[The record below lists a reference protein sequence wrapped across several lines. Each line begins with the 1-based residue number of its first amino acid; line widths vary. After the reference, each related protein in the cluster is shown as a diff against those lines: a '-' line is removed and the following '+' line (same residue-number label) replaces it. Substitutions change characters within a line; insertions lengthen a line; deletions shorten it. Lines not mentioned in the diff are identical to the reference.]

1 MKILL
6 TNQTTANQ
14 NGIYTVKRTTT
25 AGTFRLDNKTTPNN
39 DGDDVLAKLGA
50 TTYTYTSPN
59 TYAAA
64 VDDRHGPFPIPRGGN
79 ISQLEQQLLP
89 SRLPRFARI
98 YGFSYESTYYDLP
111 TPALFLVHGD
121 GAEASEFHVSPS
133 ATAQRNPSRA
143 PANPSLTGVNAADF
157 EFADDVRVW
166 SYDKADYTIRMDV
179 LTGMFEQVLL
189 DNFFDDVGT
198 STRLAGAKVSG
209 AKVSGAKVSGAKVSG
224 AKLSGRWDPSD

>member
-1 MKILL
+1 
-6 TNQTTANQ
+6 
-14 NGIYTVKRTTT
+14 
-25 AGTFRLDNKTTPNN
+25 
-39 DGDDVLAKLGA
+39 
-50 TTYTYTSPN
+50 
-59 TYAAA
+59 
-64 VDDRHGPFPIPRGGN
+64 
-79 ISQLEQQLLP
+79 
-89 SRLPRFARI
+89 
-98 YGFSYESTYYDLP
+98 
-111 TPALFLVHGD
+111 
-121 GAEASEFHVSPS
+121 
-133 ATAQRNPSRA
+133 
-143 PANPSLTGVNAADF
+143 LTGVNAADF